1 MSQTILRVKRKHT
14 QESFK
19 SFLVADSSKKMRVEE
34 AKVFSLFQSGP
45 TIAHEEELNKWREM
59 HRENKRLNDVLDP
72 VQDRKELLSSR
83 KLLQAKHARFKV
95 VHDRRNTAEHNQE
108 EITIVDLERDQVGL
122 ESSLET
128 DDPVQEVV
136 DAMVNAFIAESNDEY
151 VYDYYLYDDQTP
163 VARAL
168 EAGLVATCEMENVYF
183 LREEVSDSDK
193 GSDDDSNAEDYYQN
207 DYPEEDSEEERQ
219 IWATKDYNSQE
230 SQSESQSDHSSE
242 SYY

>member
-1 MSQTILRVKRKHT
+1 
-14 QESFK
+14 
-19 SFLVADSSKKMRVEE
+19 MRVEE

-83 KLLQAKHARFKV
+83 KLLQAKNARFKV
-95 VHDRRNTAEHNQE
+95 VHDRRNNTAENT
-108 EITIVDLERDQVGL
+108 IIVDLEREDQVGGL
-122 ESSLET
+122 ESSEETT
-128 DDPVQEVV
+128 DDPIQEVV
-136 DAMVNAFIAESNDEY
+136 DAMVNAFIEESNDEY
-151 VYDYYLYDDQTP
+151 VYDYYLYDDQIP

-183 LREEVSDSDK
+183 LKDEVSDSDK